1 MSSLSLAAVYHGTP
15 GAISLQT
22 IATPRP
28 STSEILVTVEACTL
42 CGSDLH
48 SFEGRRAVPVP
59 TVLGHEIVGR
69 IAEFGP
75 QAPRT
80 DLSGQPLAVGDR
92 VVWAVVASCGRCSNC
107 LRDLPQKCEH
117 AVKYGHEAFRP
128 GYELLGGLADHC
140 LLTPGTAIVR
150 APANVSLNTIS
161 PASCATSTIAA
172 AMETAGA
179 VKDLVVCITGGGL
192 LGLTAAA
199 MCRMQSAAAVV
210 LCDVNPERRSRA
222 AAFGATH
229 TVPPE
234 QLPDVLRQLTG
245 GRGADVAI
253 EVSGAPA
260 AFQTLWPLLRI
271 GARFVLVGAVFPATP
286 VSFSMDTLV
295 RRNLSVSGVHNYG
308 PRHLLQAVRFLESA
322 ESRFPFASLVSDWF
336 PLSETPAALTAA
348 MNPACIRIGVHGQT
362 LSSPPP
368 PSLRPAEQA
377 NPA

>member
-1 MSSLSLAAVYHGTP
+1 MSSVSLAAVYHGTP

-22 IATPRP
+22 IATPQP
-28 STSEILVTVEACTL
+28 ANSEILVTVEACTL

-69 IAEFGP
+69 IVEFGP
-75 QAPRT
+75 QAPRA
-80 DLSGQPLAVGDR
+80 DLSGQPLAEGDR

-107 LRDLPQKCEH
+107 RRDLPQKCEH

-140 LLTPGTAIVR
+140 LLTPGTAIVK
-150 APANVSLNTIS
+150 APETVSLNTIS

-172 AMETAGA
+172 AMESAGP
-179 VKDLVVCITGGGL
+179 VKDRVVCITGAGL

-199 MCRMQSAAAVV
+199 MCRVQQPAAVV
-210 LCDVNPERRSRA
+210 LCDVNAERRSRA

-229 TVPPE
+229 ATTPE
-234 QLPDVLRQLTG
+234 QLPELLKQLSD

-271 GARFVLVGAVFPATP
+271 GARLVLVGAVFPAPP
-286 VSFSMDTLV
+286 VSFPMDTLV
-295 RRNLSVSGVHNYG
+295 RRNLTVSGIHNYG
-308 PRHLLQAVRFLESA
+308 PRHLLQAVRFLEVADSQ
-322 ESRFPFASLVSDWF
+322 FPFASLVSDWF
-336 PLSETPAALTAA
+336 PLSETAAALNAA
-348 MNPACIRIGVHGQT
+348 MNPACIRIGIQN
-362 LSSPPP
+362 SNP
-368 PSLRPAEQA
+368 PSPLPGERGRG
-377 NPA
+377 

>member
-1 MSSLSLAAVYHGTP
+1 MPPVSLAAVYHGTP
-15 GAISLQT
+15 GVLTLQS
-22 IATPRP
+22 IATPKPRGA
-28 STSEILVTVEACTL
+28 EILVTVEACTL

-69 IAEFGP
+69 IADFGP

-80 DLSGQPLAVGDR
+80 DLSGELLSEGDR
-92 VVWAVVASCGRCSNC
+92 IVWAVVASCGQCSNC
-107 LRDLPQKCEH
+107 QRDLPQKCER

-150 APANVSLNTIS
+150 APAGVSLNTIS

-172 AMETAGA
+172 AMEAAGD
-179 VKDLVVCITGGGL
+179 VSGQLVCITGGGL

-199 MCRMQSAAAVV
+199 MASLQGASAVV
-210 LCDVNPERRSRA
+210 LCDVNPDRRSRA
-222 AAFGATH
+222 LVFGATH
-229 TVPPE
+229 AVSPE
-234 QLPDVLRQLTG
+234 DLPELLKQLSG

-271 GARFVLVGAVFPATP
+271 GARFVLVGAVFPAAP

-295 RRNLSVSGVHNYG
+295 RRNLIVSGIHNYG
-308 PRHLLQAVRFLESA
+308 PRHLVRAVQFLEIA
-322 ESRFPFASLVSDWF
+322 DSRFPFDALVSRWF
-336 PLSETPAALTAA
+336 PLSETSAALAAA
-348 MNPACIRIGVHGQT
+348 MNPSCIRVGVQGSGYQQV
-362 LSSPPP
+362 PG
-368 PSLRPAEQA
+368 R
-377 NPA
+377 